1 MSQVPPSPEAKTPC
15 APGQF
20 LLAVGPPGSGKSTWA
35 DRMEEHGWWVVR
47 PDLIR
52 WNTFREDFH
61 QAVEP
66 EVWAIVAASLRGL
79 FKLRS
84 QAGRGPD
91 RVLLDAT
98 NLTRVLR
105 ARWIRLARSYGFSS
119 KAAVFAVGLAECLMR
134 NASRRRRVPEDVLRR
149 LYSEWEFPWYDEG
162 LDTIRVLVPT
172 RGSLPDEVVA
182 KALAR
187 APGLGRERL
196 EAMAREP
203 GEFIE
208 G

>member
-1 MSQVPPSPEAKTPC
+1 
-15 APGQF
+15 
-20 LLAVGPPGSGKSTWA
+20 
-35 DRMEEHGWWVVR
+35 MEEQGWWVVR

-61 QAVEP
+61 IMVEP
-66 EVWAIVAASLRGL
+66 EVWTIVGASLNGL

-98 NLTRVLR
+98 SLTRTLR
-105 ARWIRLARSYGFSS
+105 ARWIRLARSHGFCS
-119 KAAVFAVGLAECLMR
+119 KAAVFAVSLAECLVR
-134 NASRRRRVPEDVLRR
+134 NASRKRRVPEDVLRR

-162 LDTIRVLVPT
+162 LGAIRLLVPP
-172 RGSLPDEVVA
+172 RGVLPDEVVA

-187 APGLGRERL
+187 VPDLTRERL
-196 EAMAREP
+196 ESMAQEPREN
-203 GEFIE
+203 EF
-208 G
+208 